1 MDNMAG
7 RRYYSLL
14 HRMAEESSQKQDS
27 TMLNATLAFMYAYL
41 KEFML
46 SVEDAN
52 QAGDFCAEQMQVR
65 RVEQSK
71 RYSHNILA
79 KIVVVGV
86 PSQP

>member
-1 MDNMAG
+1 MYVCG
-7 RRYYSLL
+7 CRYYSLL
-14 HRMAEESSQKQDS
+14 HRMAEESNQKQDS

-65 RVEQSK
+65 QVLSEETVDAVQ
-71 RYSHNILA
+71 YF
-79 KIVVVGV
+79 G
-86 PSQP
+86 